1 MGLIDKIKSDAK
13 KSGNNKGKFMY
24 FKEGQKTRIRFLND
38 MEEGMEIVFHDSY
51 AKGVNVPC
59 QEIFGR
65 ACPYCDDEEMRTRSQ
80 YAWSVWDYD
89 AKEVKI
95 FMFPVNQCSPVP
107 ALVAL
112 FETYG
117 TLTDRD
123 YIVSVSG
130 KQQNKTFSVIPMDK
144 VKFRNDK
151 AKPLSEKTI
160 LKYLDKAYPC
170 EDTEDDIEDEE
181 EDEKSVKK
189 RSAKPKKQAEEDY
202 DDDYDDVEEEENEEP
217 DYSGMSPK
225 ELYQLCKKRDIEA
238 EPRKSAKY
246 YIVKL
251 EEYDK
256 AQDDWGDDEED
267 EDDWEDE

>member
-80 YAWSVWDYD
+80 YAWSVWDYES
-89 AKEVKI
+89 KEVKI

-170 EDTEDDIEDEE
+170 EDTEDDTEDEE
-181 EDEKSVKK
+181 EDEKPVKK

-202 DDDYDDVEEEENEEP
+202 DDAEEEEES
-217 DYSGMSPK
+217 DYSEMSPK

-238 EPRKSAKY
+238 EPKKSAKY

-256 AQDDWGDDEED
+256 AQDDWADDEED
-267 EDDWEDE
+267 DDDWEDE

>member
-24 FKEGQKTRIRFLND
+24 FKEGQKIRIRFLND

-181 EDEKSVKK
+181 EES
-189 RSAKPKKQAEEDY
+189 
-202 DDDYDDVEEEENEEP
+202 
-217 DYSGMSPK
+217 DYSEMSPK

-238 EPRKSAKY
+238 EPKKSAKY

-256 AQDDWGDDEED
+256 AQDDWADDEED
-267 EDDWEDE
+267 DDDWEDE